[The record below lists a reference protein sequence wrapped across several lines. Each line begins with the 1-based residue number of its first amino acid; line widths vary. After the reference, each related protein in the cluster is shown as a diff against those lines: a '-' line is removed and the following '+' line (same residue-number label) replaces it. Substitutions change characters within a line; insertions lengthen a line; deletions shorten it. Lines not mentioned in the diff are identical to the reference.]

1 MSPIPLITRAEGF
14 ADRTAIIAGEG
25 TFTYAQLLSDS
36 AAVASCLLDGESDL
50 AEARVA
56 FLTPPGYHYVATQW
70 GVWRAGGVTV
80 PLATS
85 HPKPELAYMIDD
97 SGATIVIAHPSFEE
111 ILRPLAEE
119 RGLRFLLTTNI
130 LATSPTAPLPDVD
143 PERRAMIIYTSGTT
157 NRPKGVVS
165 LHTTIQAQM
174 TSLVEAWGW
183 TADDRILHVLPLHHI
198 HGIVNVLG
206 CALWS
211 GAVCEMLPAF
221 DANAVWDRIERGGL
235 SLFMA
240 VPTIYAR
247 LVQAWNAAPPERQAS
262 MTRACAHLRL
272 MVSGSAALP
281 VQTLEEWE
289 AISGH
294 VLLERYGMTEIG
306 MALSNPLHGERRP
319 GYVGTPLPGVDLR
332 LVDEDNQPV
341 PLGASGEIQVQ
352 GPAVFTEYWGKPEAT
367 ESEFVDGWFKTGDV
381 AVLED
386 GAYRILGRSSVDIIK
401 TGGFKVSALE
411 VEDVLREHPDIDEC
425 AIVAM
430 EDLEWGERVCAA
442 LVLARDGAL
451 TLEQLRDWSRER
463 LAPYKM
469 PSRMIELTELPRNAM
484 GKVVKPDLT
493 KLFVEAEQQ
502 TQTSAGQDPMDTER
516 DKDEP
521 ESVWSEDDP
530 AMRKPVRAQRKR
542 HKMKVDGASVKNML
556 RIIGDRARNIGG
568 GGRSK

>member
-1 MSPIPLITRAEGF
+1 M
-14 ADRTAIIAGEG
+14 
-25 TFTYAQLLSDS
+25 
-36 AAVASCLLDGESDL
+36 
-50 AEARVA
+50 
-56 FLTPPGYHYVATQW
+56 
-70 GVWRAGGVTV
+70 
-80 PLATS
+80 
-85 HPKPELAYMIDD
+85 
-97 SGATIVIAHPSFEE
+97 
-111 ILRPLAEE
+111 
-119 RGLRFLLTTNI
+119 TT
-130 LATSPTAPLPDVD
+130 
-143 PERRAMIIYTSGTT
+143 
-157 NRPKGVVS
+157 
-165 LHTTIQAQM
+165 
-174 TSLVEAWGW
+174 
-183 TADDRILHVLPLHHI
+183 
-198 HGIVNVLG
+198 
-206 CALWS
+206 
-211 GAVCEMLPAF
+211 
-221 DANAVWDRIERGGL
+221 
-235 SLFMA
+235 
-240 VPTIYAR
+240 
-247 LVQAWNAAPPERQAS
+247 
-262 MTRACAHLRL
+262 ACAQLRL

-341 PLGASGEIQVQ
+341 PPGASGEIQVQ

-469 PSRMIELTELPRNAM
+469 PSRMIEMGELPRNAM

-493 KLFVEAEQQ
+493 KQFVEAEQQ
-502 TQTSAGQDPMDTER
+502 AQTSAG
-516 DKDEP
+516 
-521 ESVWSEDDP
+521 
-530 AMRKPVRAQRKR
+530 
-542 HKMKVDGASVKNML
+542 
-556 RIIGDRARNIGG
+556 
-568 GGRSK
+568 